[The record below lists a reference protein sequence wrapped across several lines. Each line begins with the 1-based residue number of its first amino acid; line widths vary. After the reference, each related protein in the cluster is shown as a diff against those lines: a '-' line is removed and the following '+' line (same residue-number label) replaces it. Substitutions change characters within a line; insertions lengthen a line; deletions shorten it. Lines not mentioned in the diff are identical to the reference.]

1 VGFLR
6 ISVGDRVFAGDCEA
20 IITQVVS
27 ADQVIIREITTGA
40 VQQVPIRILRPATQ
54 LPPESPPELQRRTD
68 LSLVSNEDWAVAQMR
83 YQAVK
88 PLLEAPRI
96 SSQVLKE
103 VAAST
108 GRHQATIY
116 RWLQRYK
123 QEGQQTALI
132 PAKRGVDP
140 GHSRLQLEVEAI
152 ISSAI
157 KERYLTR
164 NRVKVTQL
172 HRDVALK
179 CRTAGLP
186 APHVNTVR
194 NRISY
199 IEPRTLVEGRAGKRA
214 AREQFE
220 PIKGH
225 FPSADR
231 PLAVVQIDHT
241 KLDLIVVG
249 EVDRKPLTRPWL
261 TVAIDVFSRV
271 VAGFYLS
278 LEAPGA
284 ASTGMCVAC
293 AILPKDNLLARW
305 GITTRWPVWGRML
318 ALHCDNGKDFRG
330 SMLRQGCEQYGIEL
344 LFRPVRQPH
353 YGGHIERL
361 MGTFAREIHTLPG
374 TTFANPG
381 ERKDYDSEKHSAL
394 TISELELWMAR
405 YIVEI
410 YHQRPHAGLDGRTP
424 ISVYEQRVTTTG
436 LPERCTSE
444 EQLRLDF
451 MPLEQRSVTVNG
463 IVVDNIAYFH
473 DVLRPW
479 INTKENG
486 CRRRFPVRRDPRD
499 ISVVHFFDPEL
510 KQYFAIPY
518 RDTSH
523 PAISVWELREIRRRL
538 RQQGRDSAKE
548 DVIFSAYQ
556 QMRTIEDTA
565 VNKTKEMRRNIER
578 RNSRPTHPASAAS
591 SSIGADAVLWEEEI
605 QPFSEVVIPE

>member
-1 VGFLR
+1 MGFLR

-40 VQQVPIRILRPATQ
+40 VQQVPIGILRPAPR
-54 LPPESPPELQRRTD
+54 LPSESPRGTD

-123 QEGQQTALI
+123 QEGQQTALL

-157 KERYLTR
+157 KERYLTP
-164 NRVKVTQL
+164 NRVKVTQFY
-172 HRDVALK
+172 RDVALK

-194 NRISY
+194 NRISH

-261 TVAIDVFSRV
+261 TVAIDVC
-271 VAGFYLS
+271 G
-278 LEAPGA
+278 
-284 ASTGMCVAC
+284 
-293 AILPKDNLLARW
+293 IL
-305 GITTRWPVWGRML
+305 
-318 ALHCDNGKDFRG
+318 
-330 SMLRQGCEQYGIEL
+330 
-344 LFRPVRQPH
+344 
-353 YGGHIERL
+353 
-361 MGTFAREIHTLPG
+361 
-374 TTFANPG
+374 
-381 ERKDYDSEKHSAL
+381 
-394 TISELELWMAR
+394 
-405 YIVEI
+405 
-410 YHQRPHAGLDGRTP
+410 
-424 ISVYEQRVTTTG
+424 
-436 LPERCTSE
+436 
-444 EQLRLDF
+444 
-451 MPLEQRSVTVNG
+451 
-463 IVVDNIAYFH
+463 
-473 DVLRPW
+473 
-479 INTKENG
+479 
-486 CRRRFPVRRDPRD
+486 
-499 ISVVHFFDPEL
+499 
-510 KQYFAIPY
+510 
-518 RDTSH
+518 
-523 PAISVWELREIRRRL
+523 
-538 RQQGRDSAKE
+538 
-548 DVIFSAYQ
+548 
-556 QMRTIEDTA
+556 
-565 VNKTKEMRRNIER
+565 
-578 RNSRPTHPASAAS
+578 
-591 SSIGADAVLWEEEI
+591 
-605 QPFSEVVIPE
+605 